1 MPESPPTDVPPVSI
15 VVPCY
20 NAAATLDALLATL
33 TDQDFGG
40 PSEVLVVDNASTDG
54 TSARAQEWAK
64 KLPNLRV
71 LSASARQGCGYARNV
86 GIAAASHEFVL
97 SCDADDVVDRSWV
110 RKMVETLEHSDV
122 VGGGLVEWQGGRV
135 PEPAAPEPFGRAGF
149 GFLPS
154 FCGCNFGLHKTAWM
168 ALGGFDEDLVS
179 CEDLDLA
186 WRAQLEGL
194 RLVTRVDAF
203 VYHRVP
209 VRPIDTFRKLL
220 FYGTYQPLL
229 FAKFRRRAMARQP
242 VHRALARWL
251 ILLATSYRLVLG
263 GNESR
268 RRWCAEAG
276 RRIGRAIG
284 SIRFR
289 SLYL

>member
-1 MPESPPTDVPPVSI
+1 VPDDAPTSDPVTI
-15 VVPCY
+15 VIPCY
-20 NAAATLDALLATL
+20 NAAATIDGLLATL
-33 TDQDFGG
+33 VDQDFGG
-40 PSEVLVVDNASTDG
+40 PTEVLVVDNGSTDD
-54 TSARAQEWAK
+54 TSARAEQWVTR
-64 KLPNLRV
+64 LPTLRV
-71 LSASARQGCGYARNV
+71 ISASARQGCGYARNV
-86 GIAAASHEFVL
+86 GIGAASYELVL
-97 SCDADDVVDRSWV
+97 SCDADDVVDGSWV
-110 RKMVETLEHSDV
+110 RKMAETLTRSDL
-122 VGGGLVEWQGGRV
+122 VGGGLVPWRGGGL

-154 FCGCNFGLHKTAWM
+154 FCGCNFGLHKSAWKD
-168 ALGGFDEDLVS
+168 LGGFDEELVG
-179 CEDLDLA
+179 CEDIDLA

-194 RLVTRVDAF
+194 SLATRVDAF

-209 VRPIDTFRKLL
+209 ERPIDAFRKLL

-229 FAKFRRRAMARQP
+229 FAKFRRRAMSRQP

-251 ILLATSYRLVLG
+251 ILVATSYRLVTG
-263 GNESR
+263 ASEPR

-276 RRIGRAIG
+276 RRVGRAIG